1 MLLRISIECN
11 ITELKLPI
19 RCLYSD
25 FGNERKEVE
34 AEALKTTKDIKTT
47 SVYRSSYDGVGTGSE
62 RNHDERVVPP
72 QQSHPSTLRI
82 LALHV
87 EEGGGALLV
96 PGLPGHHATVLP
108 EIPHGGRVDR
118 QRAVP
123 ADRRPPLEILETRNC
138 RNCGR
143 RSREKKNSR
152 RYLDLRDLRPL
163 PQPGDHRL
171 FPFGDAIE
179 VNRLA
184 LHHGLVDGR
193 NRQQSLAWNRRRE
206 RRRTWVERFNESAR
220 FQVSQASAGLQF
232 GVSLVSLRL
241 IYIYMYLYL
250 ESVNCNRF
258 SVFFFFLLIDVIST
272 HDPFFFFF

>member
-1 MLLRISIECN
+1 MNEITTNVLFLRNNRTLRLCGYLHC
-11 ITELKLPI
+11 TL
-19 RCLYSD
+19 
-25 FGNERKEVE
+25 RK
-34 AEALKTTKDIKTT
+34 AEALCWSPVSPVTTQLY
-47 SVYRSSYDGVGTGSE
+47 SPRSPMAAELIV
-62 RNHDERVVPP
+62 NVPSP
-72 QQSHPSTLRI
+72 PI
-82 LALHV
+82 D
-87 EEGGGALLV
+87 ALL
-96 PGLPGHHATVLP
+96 LKSLKHETV
-108 EIPHGGRVDR
+108 E
-118 QRAVP
+118 
-123 ADRRPPLEILETRNC
+123 
-138 RNCGR
+138 NCGR

-258 SVFFFFLLIDVIST
+258 SVS
-272 HDPFFFFF
+272 FFFFFC